1 MTVST
6 LWPFLCGEEPRLA
19 GRYKERPDDF
29 RVIELPAYEA
39 CGEGEH
45 VLFEVEK
52 RGISTHEALARLG
65 RTLGLGPRAIGI
77 AGLKDA
83 QGVTRQ
89 WMSVQALPGSELD
102 PERLRALDVKGLCVL
117 SAARHRNK
125 LRVGHLRG
133 NRFELRLRGVGAREV
148 EHARALLDVLARR
161 GVPNYFGEQ
170 RFGLRGD
177 TWKVGRA
184 LLLGEHEE
192 AVAWIAGRAGPHD
205 RGRIREARER
215 YDRGDFLGAADAWPG
230 NFRPCIRLCRA
241 MGKSGGNAR
250 RALYALDRDFLRF
263 YTSAYQSWLFN
274 RVVALRL
281 AQLDTVEEG
290 DLAWL
295 HRNGAVFLVKELELD
310 RERAARLE
318 ISASGPLFG
327 TRMSAPTGRPL
338 ELEQSVLAEAGHA
351 GEAFTRQGP
360 LQWQGGR
367 RPLRFPLGEAS
378 CEAGLDEHGEYLEL
392 RFSLP
397 PGCYATSVLRELLE
411 APASDADA
419 VDAGAI
425 EADADGDESAA
436 GEDA

>member
-1 MTVST
+1 MTEAPV
-6 LWPFLCGEEPRLA
+6 WPLLCAELPRLP

-29 RVIELPAYEA
+29 RVTELPAYEA

-65 RTLGLGPRAIGI
+65 RTLGLEPRAIGI

-89 WMSVQALPGSELD
+89 WLSVQALSGSGLD
-102 PERLRALDVKGLCVL
+102 PERLLALELKGIAVRA
-117 SAARHRNK
+117 AARHRNK

-133 NRFELRLRGVGAREV
+133 NRFELRLRGVGANELAG
-148 EHARALLDVLARR
+148 ARALLDVLARR

-192 AVAWIAGRAGPHD
+192 AVAWIAGRAGAHD

-215 YDRGDFLGAADAWPG
+215 YDRGDYLGAADAWPG

-250 RALYALDRDFLRF
+250 RALYALDRSFLRF

-295 HRNGAVFLVKELELD
+295 HRNGAVFLVKDLELD

-327 TRMSAPTGRPL
+327 TRMSAPAGRPL
-338 ELEQSVLAEAGHA
+338 EVEQAVLAEAGHA
-351 GEAFTRQGP
+351 AEAFAHHGP
-360 LQWQGGR
+360 LQWQGSR

-378 CEAGLDEHGEYLEL
+378 CEAGRDEHGEFLEL

-411 APASDADA
+411 TPASDDDASAADSPVAGDADSADA
-419 VDAGAI
+419 QA
-425 EADADGDESAA
+425 
-436 GEDA
+436 

>member
-1 MTVST
+1 D
-6 LWPFLCGEEPRLA
+6 PQRLLSL
-19 GRYKERPDDF
+19 E
-29 RVIELPAYEA
+29 
-39 CGEGEH
+39 
-45 VLFEVEK
+45 
-52 RGISTHEALARLG
+52 
-65 RTLGLGPRAIGI
+65 
-77 AGLKDA
+77 
-83 QGVTRQ
+83 
-89 WMSVQALPGSELD
+89 
-102 PERLRALDVKGLCVL
+102 VKGLSVL

-133 NRFELRLRGVGAREV
+133 NRFELRLRGVGASEV
-148 EHARALLDVLARR
+148 ERARALLDVLARR

-215 YDRGDFLGAADAWPG
+215 YDRGDYLGAADAWPG

-327 TRMSAPTGRPL
+327 TRMSAPAGRPL
-338 ELEQSVLAEAGHA
+338 EVEQAVLAEAGHA
-351 GEAFTRQGP
+351 AEAFARHGP
-360 LQWQGGR
+360 LQWQGSR

-378 CEAGLDEHGEYLEL
+378 CEAGREEHGEFLEL

-397 PGCYATSVLRELLE
+397 PGCYATSVLRELLDT
-411 APASDADA
+411 PASEVEAGE
-419 VDAGAI
+419 VDAA
-425 EADADGDESAA
+425 GDEDLH
-436 GEDA
+436 GDDA

>member
-1 MTVST
+1 MTADPA
-6 LWPFLCGEEPRLA
+6 WPLLCADLPRLS
-19 GRYKERPDDF
+19 GLYKQRPDDF
-29 RVIELPAYEA
+29 RVIEVPAYEPS
-39 CGEGEH
+39 GEGEH

-65 RTLGLGPRAIGI
+65 RTLGLEPRAIGI

-83 QGVTRQ
+83 QGVTSQ
-89 WMSVQALPGSELD
+89 WMSVQALPGSGLD
-102 PERLRALDVKGLCVL
+102 PERLLALEVKGLAVR

-133 NRFELRLRGVGAREV
+133 NRFELRLRGVGSAELER
-148 EHARALLDVLARR
+148 ARALLDVLARR

-215 YDRGDFLGAADAWPG
+215 YDRGDYLGAAEAWPG

-281 AQLDTVEEG
+281 AALDTVEEG

-310 RERAARLE
+310 RGRAARLE

-327 TRMSAPTGRPL
+327 ARMSAPAGRPL
-338 ELEQSVLAEAGHA
+338 EIEQSVLAEAGHA
-351 GEAFTRQGP
+351 AEAFTRHGP
-360 LQWQGGR
+360 LQWQGSR

-378 CEAGLDEHGEYLEL
+378 CDAGSDEHGEFLEL
-392 RFSLP
+392 RFALP
-397 PGCYATSVLRELLE
+397 PGCYATSVLRELLD
-411 APASDADA
+411 APAA
-419 VDAGAI
+419 
-425 EADADGDESAA
+425 EADAERDGPGDEETEGA
-436 GEDA
+436 D

>member
-1 MTVST
+1 MTAEPS
-6 LWPFLCGEEPRLA
+6 WPLLCAEFPRLS

-29 RVIELPAYEA
+29 RVIEIPAYEP

-52 RGISTHEALARLG
+52 RGISTHEALARLA
-65 RTLGLGPRAIGI
+65 RTLGLEPRAIGI

-89 WMSVQALPGSELD
+89 WLSVQALPGSGLD
-102 PERLRALDVKGLCVL
+102 PERLLALEVKGLSVL

-133 NRFELRLRGVGAREV
+133 NRFELRMRGVGSAELDGART
-148 EHARALLDVLARR
+148 LLDVLARR

-192 AVAWIAGRAGPHD
+192 AVAWIAGRAGPRD

-215 YDRGDFLGAADAWPG
+215 YDRGDYLGAAEAWPG

-281 AQLDTVEEG
+281 AHIDTVEEG

-327 TRMSAPTGRPL
+327 TRMSAPAGRPL
-338 ELEQSVLAEAGHA
+338 EIEQAVLAEAGHA
-351 GEAFTRQGP
+351 SEAFTRPGP
-360 LQWQGGR
+360 LQWQGSR

-378 CEAGLDEHGEYLEL
+378 CAAGRDEHGEFLEL

-411 APASDADA
+411 SPASDPDGERE
-419 VDAGAI
+419 DAGDDEVAA
-425 EADADGDESAA
+425 AD
-436 GEDA
+436 